1 MKILQIIDYLSNKY
15 NTVSNSLKKQPSSTH
30 SKYYKPVIKKYKKQ
44 FQLDPN
50 NGEILEKLAL
60 AKLNSLKYQKALTYL
75 DILIEQHPQSSKHHF
90 WRGLANFN
98 LENHLEAHADYSM
111 SLQLN
116 ENKKMEFQIFSQL
129 SLCKFYLD
137 DFDGGIYDLNQI
149 LNNCN

>member
-1 MKILQIIDYLSNKY
+1 MKILQIIDCLSNKY

-60 AKLNSLKYQKALTYL
+60 AKLNGLKYQKALTYL

-98 LENHLEAHADYSM
+98 MEHYEEAHTDYS
-111 SLQLN
+111 SALLLD
-116 ENKKMEFQIFSQL
+116 ENKELQFQLYSRL
-129 SLCKFYLD
+129 SLCKFFLD
-137 DFDGGIYDLNQI
+137 DFDGGISDFKRGLK
-149 LNNCN
+149 